1 MTGRIGSTSKVV
13 RSPRLITCSKE
24 SIWALRTTLALLEF
38 NVGSH
43 PGDSTHYVNA
53 KDLLS
58 LSLLQGAFD
67 RSQATD
73 QAREIEVK
81 ARQRRRAGRPPV
93 IVTAGCGPFC
103 SAKRSPPP
111 CPFCQN
117 GYPSDHRN
125 ESQRPSLTS
134 MDRFYFAIIVS
145 ALLLLLGAS
154 GIFVTRTA
162 DLMPHARTVGIAGS
176 R

>member
-1 MTGRIGSTSKVV
+1 VLGLSMDRIHSARKTDLAPCCSDERTGRPGHDWEDWFDIKGG
-13 RSPRLITCSKE
+13 P
-24 SIWALRTTLALLEF
+24 LAKAY
-38 NVGSH
+38 H
-43 PGDSTHYVNA
+43 
-53 KDLLS
+53 
-58 LSLLQGAFD
+58 LLQRIGAFD

-103 SAKRSPPP
+103 SAKRSPRPI
-111 CPFCQN
+111 
-117 GYPSDHRN
+117 PSD

-134 MDRFYFAIIVS
+134 MDRFYLAIIVS
-145 ALLLLLGAS
+145 ALLLLLGAT